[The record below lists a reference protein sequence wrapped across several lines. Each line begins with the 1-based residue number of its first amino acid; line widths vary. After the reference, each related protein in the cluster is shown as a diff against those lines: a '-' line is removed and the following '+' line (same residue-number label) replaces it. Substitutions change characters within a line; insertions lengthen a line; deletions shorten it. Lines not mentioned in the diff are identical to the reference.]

1 MHQNPKLFP
10 VVSGFGRSF
19 RCLFHRISLG
29 IQRQVGVLHGLL
41 LCNVWLAGSLLGLT
55 LCKLLLFD
63 LADHQ
68 TVYRIISFLFLGL
81 LMLGMGYFCPLPP
94 KRREEA
100 SEQNSSPAP

>member
-1 MHQNPKLFP
+1 MLQAGLSVLWGSIALGLVLTASRVFRQRKLWF
-10 VVSGFGRSF
+10 
-19 RCLFHRISLG
+19 
-29 IQRQVGVLHGLL
+29 
-41 LCNVWLAGSLLGLT
+41 AGAALLGLT